1 MVQKLQSF
9 IFLNLKL
16 FPFPAQFIKLQ
27 HFKYIAFDLSLLRLN
42 KNVYRVYIGSFYF
55 MKHKLL
61 KQQFIAKLSMI
72 MVSLSFL
79 SINSLT

>member
-9 IFLNLKL
+9 IFLNKFKTL
-16 FPFPAQFIKLQ
+16 FAFPAQFIKLQ

-61 KQQFIAKLSMI
+61 KQQFIAELSMI
-72 MVSLSFL
+72 MVSLSF
-79 SINSLT
+79 